1 MSGPAKHFMADG
13 PRPADFA
20 GAPEV
25 HGALDAAGLRF
36 EIAVARFNRDL
47 TTRLTESALVAIESC
62 GGRRADVRVTW
73 VPGAFELPVVLR
85 ARLRGANPPDAAIA
99 LGCVVEGETPHAD
112 LITRQVTAALGE
124 LSLATGIPVIDGVVA
139 ARTWDQAVSRCRS
152 GREGRGWY
160 AGLAAVEMATLMR
173 RIREDG

>member
-1 MSGPAKHFMADG
+1 MSGSPKHFEADG
-13 PRPADFA
+13 PRPAGFA
-20 GAPEV
+20 DTPEV
-25 HGALDAAGLRF
+25 HGALDATGLRF

-47 TTRLTESALVAIESC
+47 TTRLAEAALAAIESC
-62 GGRRADVRVTW
+62 GGRRADARVTW

-85 ARLRGANPPDAAIA
+85 ARLRATPPPDAAIA

-112 LITRQVTAALGE
+112 LITRQVTAALSD

-152 GREGRGWY
+152 GPEGRGWY
-160 AGLAAVEMATLMR
+160 AGLAAVEMASLMR